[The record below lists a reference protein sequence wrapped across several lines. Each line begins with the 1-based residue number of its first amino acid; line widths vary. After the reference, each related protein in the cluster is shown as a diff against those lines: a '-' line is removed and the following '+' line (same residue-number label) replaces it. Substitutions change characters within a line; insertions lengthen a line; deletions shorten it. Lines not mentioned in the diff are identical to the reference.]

1 MDWKSPISVVSRILC
16 LVSLIFSSVSVC
28 GADDN
33 IFVAD
38 APVDYTEACALTDRI
53 GVDELE
59 GVWEYPGDDI
69 IVFIRRDA
77 RKSHQ
82 YNITVVE
89 SADVR
94 LRPGQLLGTLTDS
107 AVGGD
112 YSMRLYTGVTNGV
125 LAKAMECHAQLSS
138 DGASLLTDT
147 PDLKLK
153 ISAGMVLPLFW
164 RRLRVS
170 VRPDIDDP
178 SDKIKEGMRRL
189 YPLPASRRG
198 LRTRYF

>member
-1 MDWKSPISVVSRILC
+1 MMRCRVFCFIT
-16 LVSLIFSSVSVC
+16 LVFSSLGAC
-28 GADDN
+28 IADDN
-33 IFVAD
+33 VFVAD
-38 APVDYTEACALTDRI
+38 APVDYTEACALTDRM

-170 VRPDIDDP
+170 VRPDLDDP

>member
-1 MDWKSPISVVSRILC
+1 MSF
-16 LVSLIFSSVSVC
+16 IFSSMAICS
-28 GADDN
+28 AEDN
-33 IFVAD
+33 VFVAS
-38 APVDYTEACALTDRI
+38 APIDYTEACALTDCI

-125 LAKAMECHAQLSS
+125 LAKAMRCHAQLSS
-138 DGASLLTDT
+138 DGGSLLTDT

-198 LRTRYF
+198 MRTRYF